1 MEENKNN
8 KLALVDPSD
17 LSLVDDNSLNAKQL
31 AFILKRTPKQYVKQ
45 RPAKG
50 GGTWDYVSGGYVK
63 KILNLAFGF
72 DWDFEIIDEKIL
84 IEAKEVVVK
93 GKLTIRTNGKTIT
106 KMQYGNKDIVF
117 RTEPDFNDDG
127 TPKMVQK
134 YGKTVQATKPSNV
147 PLSVGNDMKSA
158 ATDCLKKCASEIG
171 IAADIYNSDEFKEVF
186 VDVKKEV
193 HTIEELTF
201 LYEEKINLIPESDL
215 QNIVDVIENKRES
228 QYKNAIDY
236 LKKL

>member
-1 MEENKNN
+1 MEDNN
-8 KLALVDPSD
+8 KLALVNPTD
-17 LSLVDDNSLNAKQL
+17 LSLVENNSLNPKQL
-31 AFILKRTPKQYVKQ
+31 AFILKRTPKQFVKQ

-106 KMQYGNKDIVF
+106 KMQYGNKDIIF

-134 YGKTVQATKPSNV
+134 YGKTVQATKPSNI

-186 VDVKKEV
+186 VDTEPKENLF
-193 HTIEELTF
+193 ENLEF
-201 LYEEKINLIPESDL
+201 LFNEKIKLIPESDL